1 MNSFKSVTKGKWR
14 FMKRRLK
21 GIAATLALIISVT
34 ACASPFG
41 GTYDSQDS
49 YSETEGRYPVKWNLD
64 KIYASE
70 EEWQADYDKVM
81 AMFDEYD
88 KYRGKLD
95 NAKTIREYFDYA
107 YFTEMSE
114 TQQKLMMYAS
124 LGNSLDATDPVYKNL
139 LAKLDAMTREET
151 QKSAFVDDEL
161 YALSLEERKKIFSDP
176 LFDGDEYWLRQYL
189 DPDYEPLSEEE
200 TLLVSTMSMGMGYGE
215 QVFDILNQV
224 ELPYPTIKMPN
235 GKEEDLTDQL
245 YVDIISD
252 PKYSDKF
259 KAEANQ
265 TYLTRYED
273 FANTFAALL
282 EENCSQAYASALID
296 GFDTTMDEAFDD
308 YDLDTKVFDM
318 LIEAAHE
325 GIPEY
330 QRYLK
335 LHAQGLGLEEQYP
348 YNMGTSV
355 SDFSIGK
362 TDYDDAVDEV
372 IEALG
377 ILGDDYIDHFTK
389 IITSEQVDVYPTDN
403 KATGAFENKI
413 SSEYYPWV
421 LFNYG
426 GYSDDISTIAH
437 EMGHAVYDQYATENQ
452 RKAYNNPTI
461 FTQEVAST
469 TNELLYYDYKLKNAK
484 DDEEKLFYL
493 ENAIN
498 MFAGTFFTQMM
509 YSEFE
514 DYMYKVVE
522 SGQSLDA
529 EDLGDKWAELVEEYR
544 GDAVTTFPASRYQ
557 WASIPH
563 FYYVY
568 YVYQYSADV
577 AYAASIADRITS
589 NEPGAVGEYIS
600 FLKLGGSEPPV
611 ELLSKA
617 GVDPLSDATYDE
629 ALAYFKK
636 LVDEYEVLV
645 NEK

>member
-1 MNSFKSVTKGKWR
+1 MPYVRGKRR
-14 FMKRRLK
+14 FMKRRLR
-21 GIAATLALIISVT
+21 GIAATLVLILSVS
-34 ACASPFG
+34 ACASPIQRMESDQS
-41 GTYDSQDS
+41 TYSV
-49 YSETEGRYPVKWNLD
+49 ERGKYPIKWNLEN
-64 KIYASE
+64 IYASE

-81 AMFDEYD
+81 AMFDTYD
-88 KYRGKLD
+88 KFRGKLD
-95 NAKTIREYFDYA
+95 NAETIREYFDFA
-107 YFTEMSE
+107 YFTDMTK
-114 TQQKLMMYAS
+114 TQQKLMMYAN
-124 LGNSLDATDPVYKNL
+124 LGNSLDATDPVFKNL

-151 QKSAFVDDEL
+151 MRCAFAEDEI
-161 YALSLEERKKIFSDP
+161 YALPLEERKKIFSDP
-176 LFDGDEYWLRQYL
+176 LFDGDEYWLRQYV
-189 DPDYEPLSEEE
+189 DPDYEPLTEDE
-200 TLLVSTMSMGMGYGE
+200 TLLVSTLSMGMGYGE
-215 QVFDILNQV
+215 QVFDILDQV

-235 GKEEDLTDQL
+235 GKEVELTDDV
-245 YVDIISD
+245 YVDIISN

-259 KAEANQ
+259 RAEANQ
-265 TYLTRYED
+265 TYLTRYEN
-273 FANTFAALL
+273 FSNTFAALL
-282 EENCSQAYASALID
+282 EENCSEAYASALID

-308 YDLDTKVFDM
+308 YDLDTEVFDM
-318 LIEAAHE
+318 LVESAHK

-335 LHAQGLGLEEQYP
+335 LHAKGLGLKEQYP
-348 YNMGTSV
+348 YNMGSSV
-355 SDFSIGK
+355 SDFYVPRTS
-362 TDYDDAVDEV
+362 YDDAVDEV

-389 IITSEQVDVYPTDN
+389 IITSEQVDVYPTAN

-437 EMGHAVYDQYATENQ
+437 EMGHAVYDQYSTENQ
-452 RKAYNNPTI
+452 KLAYTNPTI

-469 TNELLYYDYKLKNAK
+469 TNELLYYDYKLRNAK
-484 DDEEKLFYL
+484 DDEEKLYYL

-529 EDLGDKWAELVEEYR
+529 EDLGDKWMELLTEYR
-544 GDAVTTFPASRYQ
+544 GDAVISFPASRYQ

-577 AYAASIADRITS
+577 AYAASIANRITS
-589 NEPGAVGEYIS
+589 GEDGAVYEYLS
-600 FLKLGGSEPPV
+600 FLKLGGSESPV
-611 ELLSKA
+611 DLLSKA

-629 ALAYFKK
+629 ALEYFKS
-636 LVDEYEVLV
+636 LVDEYEELV
-645 NEK
+645 NKK